1 MQKGEILPTTQ
12 TFKFCENAQRKCAK
26 KKQKQRQNNKNIRNG
41 ADKTMPP

>member
-12 TFKFCENAQRKCAK
+12 TFKFYENAERKCAK
-26 KKQKQRQNNKNIRNG
+26 KKQNNKNIRNG